1 MIRRILLL
9 LAVVLVL
16 PASEA
21 LAARRVA
28 LVIGNSTYQNVARL
42 ENPRN
47 DAVLMANTL
56 KNLGFTLTG
65 GGAQLDLDKSALD
78 AAVQKF
84 GADLQGADVGMFY
97 YAGHGVQVRGSNYL
111 VPVGANPTRETDVDF
126 QMVDVNLVLRQME
139 AAGTKL
145 NLVVLDACRNN
156 PFGGRG
162 LRATD
167 GGLAQMRAPEGTL
180 ISFAT
185 QPGNVAMDGQGDS
198 PFTAALATTITK
210 PGLDIFQTFNEV
222 GLAVKRS
229 SGGSQQPWVSSS
241 PIDGNF
247 YFVTP
252 LTPASTPSAAPDE
265 AAQAWAATRETTSL
279 AVMDA
284 FIQQYGNSIYG
295 PFARARREE
304 LKNNQKA
311 GELAL
316 AGPKPSVP
324 VIQPASPR
332 LSRGDVAKLFE
343 PFSTTITQIEKNYV
357 DERNDRDLYAATNTA
372 LRQAY
377 PPTGTE
383 ASLGSG
389 NSDLNSVYDTALA
402 ILNRKPTNSD
412 DNHIVEVAITGVL
425 ASLDPHS
432 TYMSPADYLD
442 MQSQTHGSFGGLGIE
457 VSMENGLIKV
467 VTPYDGS
474 PAAKAG
480 IRANDMITAVDD
492 VSIQGFTLSQAV
504 GRMRGPVG
512 SQVKL
517 KLTRPGVDN
526 PLEMILVRDTI
537 RVASVTSRVEG
548 DVGYIK
554 IATFNEQ
561 TDSAFK
567 RAVTDLSRQVA
578 NDNLKGYIIDL
589 RNSPGGLLDSVVSVS
604 DDLLPRG
611 EIVSTRGRGSDD
623 NQRFSAKPGD
633 VTKGKRLVILINGG
647 TASGSEIVAGALQDN
662 KRATLIGTRTYGKGS
677 IQTIFPLGTDR
688 GALRLTTSRY
698 YTPLGNSIQAKGIL
712 PDIEVVQA
720 EPDDLKKT
728 EPAGEATLTQHLPGQ
743 GVEQV
748 ASQSYVPKD
757 VKDDKALAAAL
768 DLLHAAQAQT
778 RNNH

>member
-252 LTPASTPSAAPDE
+252 LTPASTPSAAPD
-265 AAQAWAATRETTSL
+265 
-279 AVMDA
+279 
-284 FIQQYGNSIYG
+284 
-295 PFARARREE
+295 
-304 LKNNQKA
+304 
-311 GELAL
+311 
-316 AGPKPSVP
+316 
-324 VIQPASPR
+324 
-332 LSRGDVAKLFE
+332 
-343 PFSTTITQIEKNYV
+343 
-357 DERNDRDLYAATNTA
+357 
-372 LRQAY
+372 
-377 PPTGTE
+377 
-383 ASLGSG
+383 
-389 NSDLNSVYDTALA
+389 
-402 ILNRKPTNSD
+402 
-412 DNHIVEVAITGVL
+412 
-425 ASLDPHS
+425 
-432 TYMSPADYLD
+432 
-442 MQSQTHGSFGGLGIE
+442 
-457 VSMENGLIKV
+457 
-467 VTPYDGS
+467 
-474 PAAKAG
+474 
-480 IRANDMITAVDD
+480 
-492 VSIQGFTLSQAV
+492 
-504 GRMRGPVG
+504 
-512 SQVKL
+512 
-517 KLTRPGVDN
+517 
-526 PLEMILVRDTI
+526 
-537 RVASVTSRVEG
+537 
-548 DVGYIK
+548 
-554 IATFNEQ
+554 
-561 TDSAFK
+561 
-567 RAVTDLSRQVA
+567 
-578 NDNLKGYIIDL
+578 
-589 RNSPGGLLDSVVSVS
+589 
-604 DDLLPRG
+604 
-611 EIVSTRGRGSDD
+611 
-623 NQRFSAKPGD
+623 
-633 VTKGKRLVILINGG
+633 
-647 TASGSEIVAGALQDN
+647 
-662 KRATLIGTRTYGKGS
+662 
-677 IQTIFPLGTDR
+677 
-688 GALRLTTSRY
+688 
-698 YTPLGNSIQAKGIL
+698 
-712 PDIEVVQA
+712 
-720 EPDDLKKT
+720 
-728 EPAGEATLTQHLPGQ
+728 
-743 GVEQV
+743 
-748 ASQSYVPKD
+748 
-757 VKDDKALAAAL
+757 
-768 DLLHAAQAQT
+768 
-778 RNNH
+778 